1 MRGVLRRGSR
11 RSHSRQT
18 SLPTPPPTTHPTM
31 ASVTAY
37 IEEKDL
43 AAKVRIRGASE
54 KPERERADGA
64 PRETNVSRGS
74 CGR

>member
-1 MRGVLRRGSR
+1 
-11 RSHSRQT
+11 
-18 SLPTPPPTTHPTM
+18 M

-74 CGR
+74 FGR